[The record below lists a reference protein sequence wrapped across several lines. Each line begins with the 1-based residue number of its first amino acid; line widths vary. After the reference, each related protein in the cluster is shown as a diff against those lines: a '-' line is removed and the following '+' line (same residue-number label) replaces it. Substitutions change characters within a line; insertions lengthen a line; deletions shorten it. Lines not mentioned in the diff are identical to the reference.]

1 MYISIFVFIAAL
13 LLGSFLNVVIYRIPR
28 RESVLWPGSH
38 CPGCNHNLKA
48 LDLIP
53 VLSYVGLGGRCR
65 YCKKSISLRY
75 PLVEIITAASG
86 LMMYNR
92 WGLTVLTLS
101 GFIFT
106 AILIITA
113 FTDIEEGIIPDRIT
127 YPGMAIGLVL
137 SFFTIGIQPALIG
150 MLTFAGFLLGAALLS
165 RGGMGGGD
173 IKLAGL
179 IGSFLGLS
187 GSMLTLVL
195 ASVLGSIW
203 AVYLLVLKKAD
214 RKTAIKFGP
223 FLSISAWLVL
233 MYGPAMIDLYLSLFI

>member
-127 YPGMAIGLVL
+127 YPGMAIGLAL

-150 MLTFAGFLLGAALLS
+150 MLALAGFLLGAALLT

-187 GSMLTLVL
+187 GSILTLVL

>member
-1 MYISIFVFIAAL
+1 M
-13 LLGSFLNVVIYRIPR
+13 
-28 RESVLWPGSH
+28 LWPGSH